1 MPVHWPAIIVPSF
14 EDMFESICDKR
25 CHSQRVLHNIS
36 SMTED
41 TRGSCWTVCDQAKIN
56 KIVQRYQLIVFI
68 LNKFGNIGN
77 KIGGYQIYDFD
88 HRFNMNYMSYR
99 RFQMSILISDI
110 QALCGR
116 LGVWAKTCT
125 TAKKLDSLI
134 QISSHISKVL
144 QSEHHRDLFKNRKSN
159 V

>member
-1 MPVHWPAIIVPSF
+1 
-14 EDMFESICDKR
+14 MFESICDKR
-25 CHSQRVLHNIS
+25 CHAQRVLHNIS

-41 TRGSCWTVCDQAKIN
+41 TRGSCWTVCDHAKIN

-77 KIGGYQIYDFD
+77 KIGSYQIYDFD
-88 HRFNMNYMSYR
+88 HRFDMNYMSYHQ
-99 RFQMSILISDI
+99 FQMSILISDI

-125 TAKKLDSLI
+125 MAKKLDSLI
-134 QISSHISKVL
+134 QISSRISKVL
-144 QSEHHRDLFKNRKSN
+144 QSERHRDLFKNHKSN

>member
-1 MPVHWPAIIVPSF
+1 
-14 EDMFESICDKR
+14 MFESICDKR
-25 CHSQRVLHNIS
+25 GHAQRVLHNIS

-41 TRGSCWTVCDQAKIN
+41 TRGSCWTVCDHAKIN
-56 KIVQRYQLIVFI
+56 KYVQRYQLIVFI

-77 KIGGYQIYDFD
+77 KIGGYQIYGFD
-88 HRFNMNYMSYR
+88 HRFDMNYMSYR

-110 QALCGR
+110 HSLCQR
-116 LGVWAKTCT
+116 LGVWVKTCI

-134 QISSHISKVL
+134 QISSRISKVL
-144 QSEHHRDLFKNRKSN
+144 QSECHRDLFKNHKSN